1 MSRIVT
7 IETGDPHDPGAT
19 ALLMASHELMQAL
32 FPADANFAL
41 SIDAL
46 SAPDILFFIAKLDG
60 KSAGCAALVLKSGY
74 GEVKSMFV
82 DPAARGAKIGT
93 KLLARLEAEARA
105 HSLAH
110 LRLETGD
117 KLTAAHR
124 LYLSEG
130 FIECAPFGEY
140 TKNPDSLFMQKRLD

>member
-1 MSRIVT
+1 MSRTVT
-7 IETGDPHDPGAT
+7 INKGNPKAPGAA
-19 ALLMASHELMQAL
+19 ALLAASHELMQAL

-41 SIDAL
+41 STEAL
-46 SAPDILFFIAKLDG
+46 TAPDTLFYVADLDS
-60 KSAGCAALVLKSGY
+60 KAAGCAALVLKDGY

-93 KLLARLEAEARA
+93 KLLEKLESVARA
-105 HSLAH
+105 NSLPL

-130 FIECAPFGEY
+130 FTECGPFGEY
-140 TKNPDSLFMQKRLD
+140 GENPDSLFMQKTL